1 MTNATEHE
9 KGRSMTLMTRRSSSP
24 LAEVMDWFETMA
36 PFRQPAGE
44 GFIPIEEFREGDRYV
59 VRADLPGIDPDKD
72 VTVTVDDGYLVIHGE
87 RREEEHDEHHSEVR
101 FGSFSRRLA
110 LPKGCTGEDVTASYA
125 AGVLTVSLPADREVP
140 EPTRI
145 PIARSGD

>member
-1 MTNATEHE
+1 MA
-9 KGRSMTLMTRRSSSP
+9 LLTRRSQSP
-24 LAEVMDWFETMA
+24 ITEVVDWLETMA
-36 PFRQPAGE
+36 PLRSTWSE
-44 GFIPIEEFREGDRYV
+44 GFIPIEEFREDGKYV
-59 VRADLPGIDPDKD
+59 VRADIPGIDPDKD

-87 RREEEHDEHHSEVR
+87 RRHEEHDEHHSELR
-101 FGSFSRRLA
+101 FGSFSRRLP

-125 AGVLTVSLPADREVP
+125 AGVLTVTLPADGEVP